1 MSRRAW
7 VLFTLMGII
16 WGIPYLFI
24 KVAVEHMSPASLV
37 FYRTLVGA
45 LLLAPIAA
53 SRGHLRPL
61 LARWKPLLMFSLVE
75 VAGPWYF
82 LSSAERRISSS
93 LAGLLIAAV
102 PLIGALLGWLTGT
115 DRLDW
120 RRSVGLLIGFGGVAA
135 LVGLDLGMDDLGAL
149 LEMAA
154 VAVGYAIGPFILT
167 RYLADLPQLGVVAAS
182 LIITTALYTIPA
194 AIDLPSTWPP
204 VEATISVLVLGV
216 ICTAVAFLIFF
227 KLIEEAGPVRATVIT
242 YINPA
247 VAVVLGVVFLSEPF
261 TLGMLVGFVLVLLGS
276 ALATRRS
283 RAAVREPTAVG
294 EP

>member
-1 MSRRAW
+1 
-7 VLFTLMGII
+7 MGII

-24 KVAVEHMSPASLV
+24 KVAVEHVSPASLV
-37 FYRTLVGA
+37 FYRTLIAA

-53 SRGHLRPL
+53 SRGHVRPVL
-61 LARWKPLLMFSLVE
+61 SRWKPLLIFSLVE

-82 LSSAERRISSS
+82 LSSAERRLSSS
-93 LAGLLIAAV
+93 LAGLLVAAV
-102 PLIGALLGWLTGT
+102 PLIGALLGWFTRT

-120 RRSVGLLIGFGGVAA
+120 RRVIGLLIGFGGVAA
-135 LVGLDLGMDDLGAL
+135 LVGLDLSMDDLGAL
-149 LEMAA
+149 LEMTA
-154 VAVGYAIGPFILT
+154 VVVGYAVGPFILT

-182 LIITTALYTIPA
+182 LVITMVLYAIPA
-194 AIDLPSTWPP
+194 LVDLPPAWPP
-204 VEATISVLVLGV
+204 AEATISIVVLGV
-216 ICTAVAFLIFF
+216 LCTAVAFLIFF

-283 RAAVREPTAVG
+283 RAATREPSMID
-294 EP
+294 EH